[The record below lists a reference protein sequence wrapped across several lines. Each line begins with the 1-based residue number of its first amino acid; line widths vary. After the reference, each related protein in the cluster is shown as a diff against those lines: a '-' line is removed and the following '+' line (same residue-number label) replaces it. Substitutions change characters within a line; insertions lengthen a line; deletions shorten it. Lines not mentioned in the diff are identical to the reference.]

1 MGQSVMFDYAKK
13 AFLAQARQKSPD
25 TWSGILDNA
34 CFGTAKF
41 LLSTLRG
48 VFASQSDNRT
58 VSYSENAPRRTRVGT
73 RSHPALTLN
82 RKTAAASAA
91 IPIPAG
97 VSHSRPHRSAA
108 RPTRGPSRK
117 PRDAVAQKCKTD
129 PKVAQGVAP
138 GKINAKP
145 GVNPGVK
152 DRIPENGS
160 VGSQTPSSP

>member
-73 RSHPALTLN
+73 RSHPALN
-82 RKTAAASAA
+82 PESKN
-91 IPIPAG
+91 
-97 VSHSRPHRSAA
+97 SRCKCCDPNS
-108 RPTRGPSRK
+108 SRYK
-117 PRDAVAQKCKTD
+117 P
-129 PKVAQGVAP
+129 
-138 GKINAKP
+138 
-145 GVNPGVK
+145 
-152 DRIPENGS
+152 
-160 VGSQTPSSP
+160 